1 MSATPAVAVHRLN
14 PRHREDIARHLLQLP
29 EEDRRMRFGR
39 AIRDETLREYVDN
52 IDFDRDRVF
61 GVFGSALEV
70 IGVAH
75 LALEPEKRIAELG
88 VSVNP
93 SLRGKGYG
101 FALLHRSVL
110 YAANR
115 GYRVFFMVCLAANG
129 IMMHLARKAGLAVVI
144 ESGEADAR
152 LKLDRGRHGGMVEE
166 ALADQFALVDAM
178 LKQQFLWIAQPAARR
193 VQASA

>member
-1 MSATPAVAVHRLN
+1 MSAAPAVAVHRLN

-39 AIRDETLREYVDN
+39 AIRDETLRAYVDG

-75 LALEPEKRIAELG
+75 LALEPGQRVAELG

-93 SLRGKGYG
+93 ALRGKGYG

-129 IMMHLARKAGLAVVI
+129 IMMHLARKAGLSVVI

-152 LKLDRGRHGGMVEE
+152 LKLDRRRHGGLVEE

-178 LKQQFLWIAQPAARR
+178 LKQQFLWIAQPAAARI
-193 VQASA
+193 QASG